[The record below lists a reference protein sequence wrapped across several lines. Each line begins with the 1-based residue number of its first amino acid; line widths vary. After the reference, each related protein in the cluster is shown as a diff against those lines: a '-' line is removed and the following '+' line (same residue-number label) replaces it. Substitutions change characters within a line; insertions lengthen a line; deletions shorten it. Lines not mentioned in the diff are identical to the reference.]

1 MQTAH
6 RQSSLYFKGFRLK
19 KTPCSTRQLLK
30 LYTPFKTPDSENHT
44 LFSSPPPN
52 PLLGNIQKSEARDTR
67 CIYCVVDKSLA
78 PWVTHFQSES
88 ERRIEDLIDKPN
100 PGQIS
105 IFSRLPFA
113 LDKGT
118 SDINNSRKLKPITE
132 SAVTCGKES
141 AVSQEILQ
149 IGKIQL
155 VVYYQCFVLIS

>member
-6 RQSSLYFKGFRLK
+6 RQSSHYFKGFRLK
-19 KTPCSTRQLLK
+19 KPPCSTRQLVK
-30 LYTPFKTPDSENHT
+30 LYTLIKTPDSENHT
-44 LFSSPPPN
+44 LFSPPT
-52 PLLGNIQKSEARDTR
+52 PLLGNTQKSETRDTR
-67 CIYCVVDKSLA
+67 CIYSVVDKSLA
-78 PWVTHFQSES
+78 PWVTHFQRES

-105 IFSRLPFA
+105 LFSRLPFA
-113 LDKGT
+113 LDKCT

-155 VVYYQCFVLIS
+155 VVYYQCFVLIG